1 MLYLIP
7 ILTYDANS
15 VIFTFK
21 MKSPIAT
28 NLPRKF
34 SFQKVQGDLDC
45 EEARFQVA
53 NRDLTGFHQRVLLA
67 TKKAIWGSFIKMPSN
82 ASSRALTGIGLTGIG
97 QTEEDQHTAVTPVNI
112 KCHGRTG
119 SEIPGPATLNPK
131 SDGNSENSKSD
142 GNNIDILPFWAASQL
157 SQGIWRASESLREP
171 QRASEGR

>member
-1 MLYLIP
+1 MIESCAIAYLKEFLYAFMLYLIP
-7 ILTYDANS
+7 RLTYDANS

-28 NLPRKF
+28 NFPRKF
-34 SFQKVQGDLDC
+34 SFQRVQGDLDC

-53 NRDLTGFHQRVLLA
+53 NRDLTGFYQRVLLA

-112 KCHGRTG
+112 KC
-119 SEIPGPATLNPK
+119 L
-131 SDGNSENSKSD
+131 GNYLTADLSS
-142 GNNIDILPFWAASQL
+142 ICTASHNVNL
-157 SQGIWRASESLREP
+157 SYSL
-171 QRASEGR
+171 